1 MSDTTSSAST
11 STPSTGKTQQVTAIV
26 AALQTKGTQMSDDDL
41 NAIQA
46 KTDALATPEDV
57 IHIDSGST
65 HIHVR
70 PSATTAV

>member
-1 MSDTTSSAST
+1 MSGTTSSAST
-11 STPSTGKTQQVTAIV
+11 GTSGTAKTQQVAAIIS
-26 AALQTKGTQMSDDDL
+26 ALQTQGTQMSDDDL

-65 HIHVR
+65 HIHVA
-70 PSATTAV
+70 PHAATQT